1 MEFFASIDWSAILKI
16 IGIDIMLGVDNA
28 VVIAMACASLP
39 LALRPKAIAWG
50 TAGAVILRILLL
62 VCASFIMVYS
72 EKYGIPVRLVAGA
85 YLLYIGYSLLMSN
98 DSEEH
103 IQSADHVW
111 GAVKVIII
119 ADFMMSLDNVLAVT
133 AASQS
138 AGDHATVYA
147 VAGIILSIPIIVFGA
162 TGIMKLMDKFPIIIW
177 VGAGLLGWVGAE
189 MMISDPLLANYI
201 TKVHMTMGEYTHLA
215 YKVSGFAAVVFAVL
229 AGNAWMKRK
238 ATGELKQA

>member
-1 MEFFASIDWSAILKI
+1 MEFLNQIDWAAVFKI

-28 VVIAMACASLP
+28 VVIALACASLP
-39 LALRPKAIAWG
+39 LAMRPKAILWG
-50 TAGAVILRILLL
+50 TAGAVGLRVILLIM
-62 VCASFIMVYS
+62 ASLLLAFCDS
-72 EKYGIPVRLVAGA
+72 WGIPIKMIAGA
-85 YLLYIGYSLLMSN
+85 YLLYIGYSLLMSS

-103 IQSADHVW
+103 IQSSDHMW

-138 AGDHATVYA
+138 AGAHATAYA
-147 VAGIILSIPIIVFGA
+147 IAGILFSIPIIVFGA

-189 MMISDPLLANYI
+189 MIISDALLTGYM
-201 TKVHMTMGEYTHLA
+201 TKVHMSLGEYTHLS
-215 YKVSGFAAVVFAVL
+215 YKIAGFAAVVFAVL
-229 AGNAWMKRK
+229 GVNAWSKRK
-238 ATGELKQA
+238 VEVQPA